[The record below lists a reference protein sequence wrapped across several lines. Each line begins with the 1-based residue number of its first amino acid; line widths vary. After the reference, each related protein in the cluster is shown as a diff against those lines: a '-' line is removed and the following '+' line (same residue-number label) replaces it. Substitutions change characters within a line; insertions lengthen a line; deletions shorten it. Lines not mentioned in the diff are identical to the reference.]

1 MTPEKGNKVIDY
13 SFSDPLLVRQYIKLQ
28 YYDLVWNA
36 YLHKEKIEELLN
48 QELVGS
54 LNSLA
59 QLFIQYVIKEW
70 ACPNCL
76 QTILPFMNNS
86 FAVLPDHGDIS
97 YVSSPVLLAHFP
109 ILSCPHCETQIVV
122 VATSEHSDI
131 FEFRYKLIN
140 GVFYDLHE
148 ERALENNEIKK
159 IGLTEKRRSSI
170 DFKKLREF

>member
-1 MTPEKGNKVIDY
+1 VTEY

-28 YYDLVWNA
+28 YYDLVWNS
-36 YLHKEKIEELLN
+36 YLHKEKIEQLLSQELL
-48 QELVGS
+48 GS

-59 QLFIQYVIKEW
+59 QLFLQYVIKEW

-86 FAVLPDHGDIS
+86 LEVLPDQGDIS

-109 ILSCPHCETQIVV
+109 VLSCPHCDTQIVV

-131 FEFRYKLIN
+131 FEFRYRFIN
-140 GVFYDLHE
+140 GAFYDLHE
-148 ERALENNEIKK
+148 ERVLSNNEIKT
-159 IGLTEKRRSSI
+159 IGLTEKPRSSPV
-170 DFKKLREF
+170 FHKLKEI